1 MRRAGAIKNARR
13 KRSETKYAYSVL
25 CVMSLLRLESN
36 HPDLVVC
43 FSVVYQLY
51 ISRICAK
58 LTSLHAGDTNMNA
71 TTRFLAFV
79 AVYVPVCELPF

>member
-13 KRSETKYAYSVL
+13 KRSETKYAYLVL

-51 ISRICAK
+51 I
-58 LTSLHAGDTNMNA
+58 
-71 TTRFLAFV
+71 
-79 AVYVPVCELPF
+79 